1 MNTFQDAQNKASVQ
15 MEASQ
20 KEAELREIT
29 KDLSQAARDLAT
41 TNQNQLMQ
49 MQQHAQQSS
58 MQTQSINNL
67 SAAVSSSQGM
77 GGRIAQAAQP
87 AVNMAGTVASVGA
100 GMMGSHLG
108 NRAEQVRSKSMDFFH
123 RYNTMNNRG
132 MPGAQPGFLGIPNN
146 GMGSSIFHGSGLSW
160 NPASAHNYTFGAYQ
174 RAAAYNIGTNT
185 EAYARS
191 AIMGGLGMMSMEN
204 LGGMAGG
211 LVPGL
216 GGFIA
221 SPALGMLGKGLDVL
235 NPISYG
241 IKQSGRAAAF
251 GATSAPDAYQ
261 FLRGSGLGQSVGS
274 LGIEQ
279 QARIGIGVQKLAQK
293 DMMYSNEDIMGLQTQ
308 FAQTGQFLGVQGAE
322 QYERRMKKLL
332 DTHKS
337 IMKTLQVTTDEAMGI
352 MDEMFSTIGVDHG
365 AEMSQLMTRMYS
377 SAHLS
382 GVSPQDMM
390 RVGIQGGR
398 MGIGAGLM
406 SSTGARMAMSA
417 RGLAGLSATN
427 VMPTNL
433 LATVG
438 GEEGLGNMIAR
449 QNMQF
454 AGGTGGT
461 LMALTGGNLGGSV
474 QEALSRATSN
484 IQGGGDIVNLLAN
497 KHSMMDKMSPEL
509 IQAQNANMLSS
520 MAQQMG
526 SGMGSV
532 KDRMKLLL
540 QSRGMS
546 PAEADAYVRSLEELP
561 NQMQKE
567 RVAQMQ
573 ARNDQM
579 SDAFAEQHSIRGR
592 ITYGYRDFQE
602 SAGGN
607 RIMSRINM
615 GAARIGEAAEITT
628 QNFFDRL
635 SGADDRVTYN
645 TEGANRIRDRVK
657 RGENVFGGG
666 STVDDDGAMEV
677 VDKMRALNQH
687 KRGQWSGT
695 FFGSSTAD
703 NINREM
709 KDAIESGSVE
719 KVKNIVRA
727 VRSGQ
732 SIESGADLA
741 FTTDTGEVSDGA
753 AYAAMQEAAKHLDV
767 DKDKMRAMAEGMGID
782 QDTPNVMDA
791 KQRRKYAMDR
801 FGPQKSGVGRFAAL
815 VPSSIAGGVFKLGAR
830 IGVEAMDQNMFG
842 VKSQD
847 MEYSIG
853 NKKFQEI
860 ILEADK
866 LYKEAQKAKSGDTDI
881 EATEGKIREHAD
893 RIGRMYNQIQ
903 DNKIKDT
910 IRKTLRAKG
919 IEIKDDGE
927 VDAGGLLDKVQDGD
941 LKGKGLFGDTG
952 EVRGLFKAVDDAKDL
967 EQANLAI
974 REGYSMALSEA
985 GISTSGLNIDIDTS
999 ASGRRQEFKMALKN
1013 LNEEEI
1019 KKLSE
1024 GNSNQQKLAK
1034 LATIL
1039 KQGKSGK
1046 NVDQSLKNVLQ
1057 DIGVAGLAATEGA
1070 TYYGKG
1076 IDKDKIG
1083 ASVTTDMAITTANIQ
1098 QTVVLLNEVTKRMEE
1113 S

>member
-1 MNTFQDAQNKASVQ
+1 MNTFQDAQNKASAQ

-49 MQQHAQQSS
+49 MQQHAQQAS

-77 GGRIAQAAQP
+77 GSRIAQVAQP
-87 AVNMAGTVASVGA
+87 AVNMAGTVASTGA
-100 GMMGSHLG
+100 GMLGSHLG
-108 NRAEQVRSKSMDFFH
+108 NRAEQVRAKSMDFFH

-146 GMGSSIFHGSGLSW
+146 GMGSSLYHGSGFSW

-185 EAYARS
+185 EAYAR
-191 AIMGGLGMMSMEN
+191 AAMMGGLGMMSMGN
-204 LGGMAGG
+204 LGSLAGG
-211 LVPGL
+211 LVPGF
-216 GGFIA
+216 GGLIA
-221 SPALGMLGKGLDVL
+221 SPALGMVGSGIDVL

-251 GATSAPDAYQ
+251 GATAAPDAYQ

-279 QARIGIGVQKLAQK
+279 QARIGIGVQRLAQK
-293 DMMYSNEDIMGLQTQ
+293 DMMYSNEDIMGLQSQ

-365 AEMSQLMTRMYS
+365 AEMSRMMTRMYS
-377 SAHLS
+377 SAHLA
-382 GVSPQDMM
+382 GVSPLDMM
-390 RVGIQGGR
+390 RTGIQGGR
-398 MGIGAGLM
+398 MGVGAGLL
-406 SSTGARMAMSA
+406 SSTGTRMAMSA

-438 GEEGLGNMIAR
+438 GEEGLGNLIAR

-484 IQGGGDIVNLLAN
+484 LQGGGDIVNLLAN

-579 SDAFAEQHSIRGR
+579 ADAFAEQHSIRGR
-592 ITYGYRDFQE
+592 ITYGYRDFQN
-602 SAGGN
+602 SMGGN

-645 TEGANRIRDRVK
+645 TEGANRIRDRLK
-657 RGENVFGGG
+657 KGENVFGGG
-666 STVDDDGAMEV
+666 STVGDEGAMEV
-677 VDKMRALNQH
+677 VERMRALNQH

-695 FFGSSTAD
+695 FFGNSTAD

-732 SIESGADLA
+732 SIRSGADLA

-753 AYAAMQEAAKHLDV
+753 AYAAMQEAARNMDI

-782 QDTPNVMDA
+782 QSTPAVMDA
-791 KQRRKYAMDR
+791 KQRRQHAMSR

-830 IGVEAMDQNMFG
+830 LGVEAIDQNMFG

-866 LYKEAQKAKSGDTDI
+866 LYKEAQKVKRGDGDV
-881 EATEGKIREHAD
+881 EATTKINQHAD
-893 RIGRMYNQIQ
+893 RIGRMYKQIS

-919 IEIKDDGE
+919 IDIKDDGT
-927 VDAGGLLDKVQDGD
+927 VDTGGLLDKVEDGD

-952 EVRGLFKAVDDAKDL
+952 EVRGLFKAVEDAKDF

-985 GISTSGLNIDIDTS
+985 GVDTSGLNIDKDTS
-999 ASGRRQEFKMALKN
+999 KDTRAQEFRMALKN
-1013 LNEEEI
+1013 LDDEQI

-1039 KQGKSGK
+1039 KSGKSGK
-1046 NVDQSLKNVLQ
+1046 NVDKSVENVMTA
-1057 DIGVAGLAATEGA
+1057 IGVAGLAATEGA

-1076 IDKDKIG
+1076 IDRDKIG
-1083 ASVTTDMAITTANIQ
+1083 ANVTTDMAITTANIQ